1 MKRKWMLIF
10 ATVGIVG
17 FSTVM
22 AVATEYFSAEPQERF
37 FTISAR
43 QYAYS
48 PAVIKVN
55 KGDRVHIRL
64 LSQDVIHGF
73 FLEGYD
79 IDAKIDPARVDFE
92 VRHPSRPEQE
102 PVRTSEIV
110 FTADHT
116 GKFRYRCSHTCGYLH
131 PFMLGEFVVE
141 PNYPYRAGLGATVGL
156 FLAWFVVLLW
166 RSRKSSS
173 PDEGLKPAPQ
183 GKAETGEER

>member
-1 MKRKWMLIF
+1 MRRKWMLIL

-17 FSTVM
+17 LTT
-22 AVATEYFSAEPQERF
+22 AIGVATAYSSREPQERF

-48 PAVIKVN
+48 PAIIKVN
-55 KGDRVHIRL
+55 TGDRVHIRL

-79 IDAKIDPARVDFE
+79 IDAQIDPARMDFE

-102 PVRTSEIV
+102 PVRVREIV
-110 FTADHT
+110 FTADRV

-141 PNYPYRAGLGATVGL
+141 PNYPYRAGLGAMVGL
-156 FLAWFVVLLW
+156 PLAWFMILW
-166 RSRKSSS
+166 LRSRKPSS
-173 PDEGLKPAPQ
+173 PDEQLEPAS
-183 GKAETGEER
+183 GREAETGEEP